1 MFLIMFYKLM
11 PNNNRVKR
19 QNKPKLINDKI
30 LTAMQIRDQFKQHTG
45 PNSSVVR
52 ASASER

>member
-1 MFLIMFYKLM
+1 M

-19 QNKPKLINDKI
+19 ENKPKLINDEI
-30 LTAMQIRDQFKQHTG
+30 LTAMQIRDQFIEITG
-45 PNSSVVR
+45 PDSSVVR